1 VAKSKKDTYNKPMD
15 YIGDIEEKMKDL
27 SGQQLNNFIETIH
40 DEYKHAVKEKQ
51 PPYITLYYRDLLSFL
66 IKTYG
71 H

>member
-1 VAKSKKDTYNKPMD
+1 MAKRSKPTYNRGMDYLEDIKSKA
-15 YIGDIEEKMKDL
+15 EDL
-27 SGQQLNNFIETIH
+27 SGQQMTNFIETIH
-40 DEYKHAVKEKQ
+40 EEFKIARENKE

>member
-1 VAKSKKDTYNKPMD
+1 MD
-15 YIGDIEEKMKDL
+15 YIGDIEEKMKYL
-27 SGQQLNNFIETIH
+27 SGQQLNNIIETIH
-40 DEYKHAVKEKQ
+40 EEYKYSVKEKQ